1 MPTTYTDPRVSRTK
15 SLLMNAFREI
25 AKEKKIHAITVKDIT
40 DRATVNRATFYAHFY
55 DKYDI
60 MDYTISETIL
70 NNLNETLDI
79 AEKLD
84 ESTLHTLF
92 IKITSYIEE
101 THNECKLNSKAYG
114 EVVEK
119 RVKEELEDIFLTLIE
134 DSNPNQ
140 DREILA
146 SSARFLAWGLYGIAK
161 HWFETSTVSAED
173 YIKKSLPFLVNHLA
187 Y

>member
-1 MPTTYTDPRVSRTK
+1 MPSTYTDPRVSRTK

-25 AKEKKIHAITVKDIT
+25 AKVKKIQAITVKDIT
-40 DRATVNRATFYAHFY
+40 DKATVNRATFYAHFY

-79 AEKLD
+79 AERLD
-84 ESTLHTLF
+84 EATLHTLF

-101 THNECKLNSKAYG
+101 THNECKLNSQAYG

-134 DSNPNQ
+134 QNNPNQ
-140 DREILA
+140 DREMLA
-146 SSARFLAWGLYGIAK
+146 SSARFLSWGIYGIAK

-173 YIKKSLPFLVNHLA
+173 YIKKSLPFLVNYLS